1 MEKIRVSQAIK
12 DEQHDI
18 QFHLLAGDP
27 YAPFNLKSCIMQLKS
42 NASLTT
48 VIILLYVA
56 FFESYFLR
64 GIARNINVDSLKHL
78 EIYIGLRKL

>member
-1 MEKIRVSQAIK
+1 MMEMMEKMRVSQAIK
-12 DEQHDI
+12 DEKHDI

-27 YAPFNLKSCIMQLKS
+27 YAPFNLKLQLKS

-56 FFESYFLR
+56 FFESYFFKR
-64 GIARNINVDSLKHL
+64 HSEKH
-78 EIYIGLRKL
+78 KC